1 MFKFVL
7 LILSS
12 FFFATAL
19 LSNQIIAQEMPP
31 GTATF
36 FRFFIASIPMI
47 IYNLVRSVNLKIEKK
62 DLFYLMFLSFMGYTI
77 NGILFTIAMKSSS
90 AINGSIISTSVPI
103 FTLLL
108 SVIFLNKKISFLNVC
123 AIILSLFGVLSM
135 ILDWDFSQLFMLG
148 SKGDILFVLGVL
160 ASCVYIVGVQSLL
173 KKYDTFVIVMY
184 MFILSFLT
192 AIPFVIPELIVYNIM
207 DTSTEVW
214 VAVLVYGIFGAA
226 VALSLQQISIRHFGS
241 IVAALAINLVP
252 IFVGICSYFLF
263 GTIISLKNIISMM
276 IVIFGVVGNIVI
288 TDQDIGKVK
297 NTVSN
302 L

>member
-1 MFKFVL
+1 MFESIL
-7 LILSS
+7 LILSA

-19 LSNQIIAQEMPP
+19 LSNQIIAQEIPP

-36 FRFFIASIPMI
+36 LRFFIASIPMV

-62 DLFYLMFLSFMGYTI
+62 DFFYLMFLSFMGYTI
-77 NGILFTIAMKSSS
+77 NGILFTVAMKSSS
-90 AINGSIISTSVPI
+90 AINGSIISSSVPI

-123 AIILSLFGVLSM
+123 AIIISLFGVLSM
-135 ILDWDFSQLFMLG
+135 ILDWDFSQLFVLG

-160 ASCVYIVGVQSLL
+160 ASCIYIVGVQSLL

-214 VAVLVYGIFGAA
+214 IAVLVYGFFGAA
-226 VALSLQQISIRHFGS
+226 VALSLQQICIRHFGS

-252 IFVGICSYFLF
+252 IFVAICSYFLF
-263 GTIISLKNIISMM
+263 GTIISLKNIVSMM
-276 IVIFGVVGNIVI
+276 IVISGVVGNILLTTPN
-288 TDQDIGKVK
+288 TDSVK
-297 NTVSN
+297 AVND